1 MPGLTPV
8 KMASGFSE
16 FLGMKCSEESYF
28 IQYCFC
34 ERLTFNRSLGL
45 DAKIGRGQN
54 ILIFRGGPLV
64 PWGGGGGRF
73 YLSIVNVTEKTKT
86 INSTFKLPLG

>member
-28 IQYCFC
+28 IQYFFC

-54 ILIFRGGPLV
+54 ILIFIGGPLV
-64 PWGGGGGRF
+64 PGRGGGF
-73 YLSIVNVTEKTKT
+73 YLSIVNVREKTKT